1 MKKIGSV
8 NPGRKKLVTLWNG
21 DPEGPVR
28 TFHRDK
34 YRLFLHQKMAR
45 QQRLDATVR
54 DGLHELSQWP
64 GKVATCDDFENYL
77 EAQEATWSER
87 FEVGTRQSGARRRF
101 DIAIGKRKVLD
112 KFWRSV
118 RDQENE
124 VVM

>member
-28 TFHRDK
+28 SFH
-34 YRLFLHQKMAR
+34 RLFLHQKMAR

-54 DGLHELSQWP
+54 DGLRELSQWP

-87 FEVGTRQSGARRRF
+87 FGVGMRQSGARRRF
-101 DIAIGKRKVLD
+101 DIAIGKRKVVD

>member
-1 MKKIGSV
+1 MEKIGSV

-28 TFHRDK
+28 TFHCDK

-64 GKVATCDDFENYL
+64 GKVATYDDFENYL
-77 EAQEATWSER
+77 EAKEATWSER
-87 FEVGTRQSGARRRF
+87 FEVGT
-101 DIAIGKRKVLD
+101 
-112 KFWRSV
+112 
-118 RDQENE
+118 
-124 VVM
+124 